1 MKKFFALY
9 LYIVLAINT
18 TTLAAADQNLLF
30 QAQRAFDHGKFSDA
44 IVRWEKILPK
54 LSPRQQINVL
64 LNLATAYQSLGMTDN
79 SLAILKNQALPVAQ
93 KTGDKI
99 SESLVLA
106 RLSDVRWLARR
117 LGGAKS
123 GAQKSVELACA
134 GRSPLAC
141 AAALNYCANLLSARG
156 DYENASKA
164 CRRGLFCLEQSA
176 DAPVFRAKLLANNC
190 CAAPWAGGPWRNRR
204 GLRSKAVWLS

>member
-1 MKKFFALY
+1 MKIFFAFY
-9 LYIVLAINT
+9 LCVALAINT
-18 TTLAAADQNLLF
+18 TTLAAAEQNLLF

-99 SESLVLA
+99 RESLVLA
-106 RLSDVRWLARR
+106 HLSDVYLLTRYLDN
-117 LGGAKS
+117 AKNS
-123 GAQKSVELACA
+123 AQKSVALACA
-134 GRSPLAC
+134 SQSPLAC
-141 AAALNYCANLLSARG
+141 ATALNYCANLLSTQLKNLST
-156 DYENASKA
+156 EPV
-164 CRRGLFCLEQSA
+164 LFRTICGCAGVSCQA
-176 DAPVFRAKLLANNC
+176 VDKYCANSI
-190 CAAPWAGGPWRNRR
+190 CATP
-204 GLRSKAVWLS
+204 